1 MKQITLRMNK
11 AYQRPII
18 ELKTW
23 YGFEEL
29 LDTGAFFP
37 IWTASEKILTKVG
50 GTLEKRDVKFRG
62 FGGETIGNL
71 YRLKTFVFGHLIF
84 PNMSII
90 ACADLNEVPCQLIL
104 SATMFDNLIYEI
116 DCKNYNLNVTIPS
129 DESPVRNLRI
139 KDTDGRLYV
148 LCN

>member
-1 MKQITLRMNK
+1 MKQFTLRMNK

-23 YGFEEL
+23 YGFEAL
-29 LDTGAFFP
+29 LDIGAFFP
-37 IWTASEKILTKVG
+37 IWTADERILAKAG
-50 GTLEKRDVKFRG
+50 GTLEKGNVRFSG
-62 FGGETIGNL
+62 FGGETVGNL
-71 YRLKTFVFGHLIF
+71 YCLDSFIIGDLIY

-90 ACADLNEVPCQLIL
+90 ACTDLKEVPFQLIL

-116 DCKNYNLNVTIPS
+116 DCKNHKLNVTVPD
-129 DESPVRNLRI
+129 DESVVRNLKIR
-139 KDTDGRLYV
+139 DSRGSLYV